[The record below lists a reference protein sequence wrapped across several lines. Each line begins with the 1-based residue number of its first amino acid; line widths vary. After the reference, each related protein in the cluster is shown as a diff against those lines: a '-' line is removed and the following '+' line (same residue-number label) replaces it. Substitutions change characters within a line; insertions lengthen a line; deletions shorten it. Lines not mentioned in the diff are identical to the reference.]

1 MKQPPSDFFFSIPPE
16 IVPPAINSQN
26 GAKQCKQQIKVTQQ
40 WHTVTLVF
48 SCIYLF
54 FLKF

>member
-26 GAKQCKQQIKVTQQ
+26 GAKQCKEQIKVTQQ

-48 SCIYLF
+48 SCIYFIF
-54 FLKF
+54 F